1 MTALPAAFRHRDFR
15 LFWGGGLLSTFG
27 SQFTTVALLWQVY
40 LLTNSALAVGLLG
53 LARAGP
59 QILVALFGGLLA
71 DAVDRRRLLMATQVV
86 QCAVSAGLAALTATG
101 AVTPG
106 TLYVASAL
114 FALASALEGPARA
127 ALVPNLV
134 PLADLRSAIAVTSTQ
149 RSAAAVLGPALAGV
163 LLAFAGPAWCYAID
177 ALSWFAM
184 LAALAALRG
193 LPRVGGG
200 RRAVSLAA
208 LREGFGFVLTQ
219 PVILSFMAL
228 DFGATFFGSSRALL
242 PVYARD
248 ILHVGATGLGLLYA
262 AASVGALLAAGVVG
276 ALPGRERA
284 GRWVLL
290 GVVLYGVAM
299 VAFALSRHF
308 WLSLLLLGLTG
319 AGDTISSVLRG
330 TANQIL
336 ATDALRGRVAAVN
349 SMFVIGGPQLGQF
362 ESGVVAGVWG
372 AEASALTGGL
382 GALLVVL
389 AIALVPSVRHFRL
402 SDERE

>member
-1 MTALPAAFRHRDFR
+1 M
-15 LFWGGGLLSTFG
+15 
-27 SQFTTVALLWQVY
+27 
-40 LLTNSALAVGLLG
+40 
-53 LARAGP
+53 
-59 QILVALFGGLLA
+59 
-71 DAVDRRRLLMATQVV
+71 
-86 QCAVSAGLAALTATG
+86 
-101 AVTPG
+101 
-106 TLYVASAL
+106 
-114 FALASALEGPARA
+114 
-127 ALVPNLV
+127 
-134 PLADLRSAIAVTSTQ
+134 
-149 RSAAAVLGPALAGV
+149 

-276 ALPGRERA
+276 VLPGRERA

>member
-114 FALASALEGPARA
+114 FALASALEGPSRA

-208 LREGFGFVLTQ
+208 LREGFGFVLAQ

-276 ALPGRERA
+276 VLPGRERA

-308 WLSLLLLGLTG
+308 WLSLLMLGLTG

-330 TANQIL
+330 MANQLL
-336 ATDALRGRVAAVN
+336 APDAVRGRVAAVN

-362 ESGVVAGVWG
+362 ESGVVAGLWG
-372 AEASALTGGL
+372 AEVSALTGGL

-389 AIALVPSVRHFRL
+389 AIALVPGVRHFRL